1 MIKSPTILF
10 MLPTA
15 KRGKMSFESYILKE
29 KYKKVQGLGD
39 RLELMK
45 QQIDWKPFIQI
56 VKDAFDNDT
65 ELGGRPNT
73 DEKVVVRCLLLQA
86 WYGLSDPEL
95 EFQCNDRISFQNFIG
110 LDQKIPDFSTIW
122 RIRDRL
128 KERRK
133 DKMIWNELQ
142 RQLNEKGYKVKK
154 GVIQDASFIE
164 ADAGR
169 KRIQKEKKAKKEG
182 RKIEYS
188 EKQKRHID
196 RDGTFAV
203 KNNQVHYGYKN
214 HTKVDVDNHLIR
226 DYDVSTASLHDGE
239 VDLVEDG
246 DNAAYRDKGYF
257 GKKLKSKNVEDKTM
271 KRGTK
276 SRKLN
281 GGEQLRNK
289 SISRIRSLG
298 ERPYA
303 VVKRVFHN
311 DRTQVKTLERVIMK
325 ELFKCFAY
333 NLYQLVTLERKRL
346 LSIEQ

>member
-1 MIKSPTILF
+1 
-10 MLPTA
+10 
-15 KRGKMSFESYILKE
+15 MSFESYILKE

-45 QQIDWKPFIQI
+45 QQIDWKPFIKI

-73 DEKVVVRCLLLQA
+73 DEKVVVRCMLLQA

-95 EFQCNDRISFQNFIG
+95 EFQCHDRISFQNFMG
-110 LDQKIPDFSTIW
+110 FDQKIPDFSTVW
-122 RIRDRL
+122 RIRNRL
-128 KERRK
+128 KERGK
-133 DKMIWNELQ
+133 DKLIWNELQ
-142 RQLNEKGYKVKK
+142 RQLNDKGYKVKK

-164 ADAGR
+164 ADTGR
-169 KRIQKEKKAKKEG
+169 KRIQSEKKAKKEG

-196 RDGTFAV
+196 HDGTFAV

-214 HTKVDVDNHLIR
+214 HMKLDVDNHLIR

-239 VDLVEDG
+239 IDLVEDG
-246 DNAAYRDKGYF
+246 DNTAYRDKGYF
-257 GKKLKSKNVEDKTM
+257 GKKLKAGNIEDKTM
-271 KRGTK
+271 KRATK

-281 GGEQLRNK
+281 GGEQKRNK
-289 SISRIRSLG
+289 AISRIRAPG

-325 ELFKCFAY
+325 EMFKCFAY

-346 LSIEQ
+346 LAIEQ